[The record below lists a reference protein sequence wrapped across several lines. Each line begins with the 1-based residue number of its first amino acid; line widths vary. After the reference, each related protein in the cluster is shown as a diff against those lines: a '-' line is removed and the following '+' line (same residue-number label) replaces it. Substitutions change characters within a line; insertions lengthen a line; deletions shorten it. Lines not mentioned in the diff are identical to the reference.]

1 MQAQTIYIPLTNEGT
16 DAWRPVTAEV
26 VSPAV
31 FRLSSQMGADEEW
44 EYAPGQAVAVELR
57 RFTDGK
63 EGLVAVQIAPYARID
78 LNEDEFRIV
87 NNALNEICNGID
99 LAGEFDTR
107 IGGSLEEA
115 RTLLT
120 RLRSFR
126 VSRSGAGARQND
138 GQ

>member
-1 MQAQTIYIPLTNEGT
+1 M
-16 DAWRPVTAEV
+16 AEV

-31 FRLSSQMGADEEW
+31 FRLSDQMRADEEW
-44 EYAPGQAVAVELR
+44 KYTPGQAVEVELR

-78 LNEDEFRIV
+78 LNVAEFRIV

-115 RTLLT
+115 RTLLA

-126 VSRSGAGARQND
+126 DSHSDAGAKQGD